1 VHKGNAIFWNYYF
14 FVGNVVGVVVEV
26 VVVVVVVE
34 VRVIAKGLVV

>member
-14 FVGNVVGVVVEV
+14 FVGNVVV
-26 VVVVVVVE
+26 VVVVEVVE

>member
-14 FVGNVVGVVVEV
+14 FVGNVVV
-26 VVVVVVVE
+26 VVVVVVVEVVE

>member
-14 FVGNVVGVVVEV
+14 FVGNVVVEVVEV
-26 VVVVVVVE
+26 VVVVEVVE